1 MISIFCSLP
10 VPLSLAVDV
19 DDPVGVDVEGD
30 LDLRHAARRRRDPGE
45 LEFAQAL
52 VAGGHL
58 ALALEDVDLDRGLVV
73 VGGRE
78 DLRLLR
84 RDRRVAL
91 DQLRH
96 HAAFGLDPEGQRG
109 DVEQQH
115 VLDVAGQHAGLD
127 AGADGDDLV
136 RVDALVGVLAG
147 QLFDPLA
154 DGGHAGHAADQDD
167 VVDRRVGVVERP
179 FDRADDPLQQVGGQL
194 VQLRAAELQV
204 EVLGL
209 PLDGGDEGQVD
220 LRLLRRGEL
229 DLRLLG
235 RLVEALQRVL
245 VGREVDALVA
255 FELGDQPLDDRF
267 VPVVAAEVVVAGGRL
282 HLEDA
287 VADFQHG
294 DVEGAAA
301 EVEDEDRLVGFL
313 FVEPVGQR
321 GRGRLVDDPLDV
333 EAGDLAGVLGR
344 LALVVVEVGGD
355 GDHGAVDRF
364 AELRFGVGFQL
375 LQDHRADLR
384 RAVLLAA
391 HVDAHVAVG
400 AGLDLVRDDR
410 LLLFDFGLLAAHEA
424 LDREDRVLRVHHRL
438 AFGDRADQA
447 LAALGEGDDGRRRAA
462 ALGVL
467 EDGGLAALHH
477 RDAGVGRAEVDS
489 DRLCHFSRTSR
500 GFVVQA

>member
-1 MISIFCSLP
+1 MPPTRTTWSI
-10 VPLSLAVDV
+10 
-19 DDPVGVDVEGD
+19 
-30 LDLRHAARRRRDPGE
+30 
-45 LEFAQAL
+45 
-52 VAGGHL
+52 AG
-58 ALALEDVDLDRGLVV
+58 
-73 VGGRE
+73 
-78 DLRLLR
+78 
-84 RDRRVAL
+84 
-91 DQLRH
+91 
-96 HAAFGLDPEGQRG
+96 
-109 DVEQQH
+109 
-115 VLDVAGQHAGLD
+115 
-127 AGADGDDLV
+127 
-136 RVDALVGVLAG
+136 
-147 QLFDPLA
+147 
-154 DGGHAGHAADQDD
+154 
-167 VVDRRVGVVERP
+167 VGVVERP

-194 VQLRAAELQV
+194 VQLRAAELEV

-220 LRLLRRGEL
+220 LRLLGRGEL
-229 DLRLLG
+229 DLGLLR

-287 VADFQHG
+287 VADFKHR

-321 GRGRLVDDPLDV
+321 RRGRLVDDPLDL
-333 EAGDLAGVLGR
+333 EAGDLAGVGGR
-344 LALVVVEVGGD
+344 LPLVVVEVGGD
-355 GDHGAVDRF
+355 GDDGAVDRL

-400 AGLDLVRDDR
+400 AGLDLVGDDR

-424 LDREDRVLRVHHRL
+424 LDREDRVLWIHHRL
-438 AFGDRADQA
+438 PFGDGADQP
-447 LAALGEGDDGRRRAA
+447 LAALGEGDHRR
-462 ALGVL
+462 
-467 EDGGLAALHH
+467 
-477 RDAGVGRAEVDS
+477 GRAPA
-489 DRLCHFSRTSR
+489 L
-500 GFVVQA
+500 

>member
-1 MISIFCSLP
+1 MTSSSSTSLTSP
-10 VPLSLAVDV
+10 ASTPAWI
-19 DDPVGVDVEGD
+19 
-30 LDLRHAARRRRDPGE
+30 
-45 LEFAQAL
+45 
-52 VAGGHL
+52 
-58 ALALEDVDLDRGLVV
+58 
-73 VGGRE
+73 
-78 DLRLLR
+78 
-84 RDRRVAL
+84 
-91 DQLRH
+91 
-96 HAAFGLDPEGQRG
+96 
-109 DVEQQH
+109 
-115 VLDVAGQHAGLD
+115 

-136 RVDALVGVLAG
+136 RVDALVRVLAG
-147 QLFDPLA
+147 QLLDPLA
-154 DGGHAGHAADQDD
+154 HGGHPGHAADQDD
-167 VVDRRVGVVERP
+167 VVDRGVGVVERP

-220 LRLLRRGEL
+220 LRLLGRGEL
-229 DLRLLG
+229 DLRLLR

-287 VADFQHG
+287 VADFQHR

-321 GRGRLVDDPLDV
+321 GRGRLVDDPLDL
-333 EAGDLAGVLGR
+333 EAGDLAGVRGR

-355 GDHGAVDRF
+355 GDHGAVDRL
-364 AELRFGVGFQL
+364 AELRFGVGLQL

-400 AGLDLVRDDR
+400 AGLDLVGDDR

-438 AFGDRADQA
+438 PFGDGADQA
-447 LAALGEGDDGRRRAA
+447 LAALGEGDPVRGNRGIDPSVQPDNSVRAAPRGAARSRGRR
-462 ALGVL
+462 GQ
-467 EDGGLAALHH
+467 
-477 RDAGVGRAEVDS
+477 S
-489 DRLCHFSRTSR
+489 
-500 GFVVQA
+500 